1 MTRCIA
7 HTYGCGCK
15 TECAKTIDLGRFKTA
30 LTTSEEQRIDLMRKY
45 NNMANAC
52 VALGLVAAIMTGA
65 LIRAYAV
72 DVRQAQI
79 EQEVGRW
86 QTNLKH

>member
-1 MTRCIA
+1 MTFCDA

-30 LTTSEEQRIDLMRKY
+30 RAMSEENRRDLMRRY
-45 NNMANAC
+45 RNMANAC
-52 VALGLVAAIMTGA
+52 VAFGLVAALMAGA

-79 EQEVGRW
+79 EQETGR
-86 QTNLKH
+86 

>member
-1 MTRCIA
+1 MNPLCIA

-15 TECAKTIDLGRFKTA
+15 TECAKTVDLGRFKTA
-30 LTTSEEQRIDLMRKY
+30 RAMSEEQCLDLMRRY
-45 NNMANAC
+45 RNMANAC
-52 VALGLVAAIMTGA
+52 VALGLVAALMTGA

-79 EQEVGRW
+79 EQEMGR
-86 QTNLKH
+86 

>member
-1 MTRCIA
+1 MTRFCIA

-30 LTTSEEQRIDLMRKY
+30 RAMSEENSLNLMRRY
-45 NNMANAC
+45 RNMANAC

-72 DVRQAQI
+72 DVGQAQI
-79 EQEVGRW
+79 EQEMGR
-86 QTNLKH
+86 

>member
-7 HTYGCGCK
+7 HTFDCGCK

-30 LTTSEEQRIDLMRKY
+30 RTMSEEQRLDLMRRY
-45 NNMANAC
+45 RNMANAC
-52 VALGLVAAIMTGA
+52 VVFGLVAALMTGA

-79 EQEVGRW
+79 EQENVKW
-86 QTNLKH
+86 N

>member
-1 MTRCIA
+1 MTHCIA

-15 TECAKTIDLGRFKTA
+15 TECEKTTDLGRFKTA
-30 LTTSEEQRIDLMRKY
+30 RAMSDEQRLDLMRRY
-45 NNMANAC
+45 RNMANAC
-52 VALGLVAAIMTGA
+52 VALGLVAALMTGA

-79 EQEVGRW
+79 EQEMGR
-86 QTNLKH
+86 

>member
-1 MTRCIA
+1 MTLCIA

-15 TECAKTIDLGRFKTA
+15 TECAKAVDLGRFKTA
-30 LTTSEEQRIDLMRKY
+30 RTMSEEQRLDLMRRY
-45 NNMANAC
+45 RNMANAC
-52 VALGLVAAIMTGA
+52 VAFGLVAALMTGA

-79 EQEVGRW
+79 EQEMGR
-86 QTNLKH
+86 